1 MLTGRLVIHL
11 AAEPATAAAHVGDG
25 TGRPLMRPA
34 GSSSD
39 DEDLLANP
47 MLARMEELHRARHH
61 LYEEVAAHTVSTD
74 GLSPEQI
81 TS

>member
-1 MLTGRLVIHL
+1 LRHVLTSPAAAQGVVALGGGAVLREENRRMLTGRLVIHL

-39 DEDLLANP
+39 DEDLLAN
-47 MLARMEELHRARHH
+47 
-61 LYEEVAAHTVSTD
+61 
-74 GLSPEQI
+74 
-81 TS
+81 